1 MDAVEWLEWVS
12 ATTLYYC
19 KHLPLF
25 HFLHF
30 YYLPLTYFTAVSV
43 DILPLVIIFFS
54 STFYLFS
61 ILKLPF
67 SLFISF
73 LSMFLFYYPCRF
85 PSLLT
90 MFFFSFFFYL
100 FAFFHPFISFHIH
113 FYFSTPYHLFRF
125 ISLPMLCPLFFFY
138 LEICLQTIFDI
149 IFLLHFW
156 YSMFSLYLPSFFC
169 NFSLDYFYPFSF
181 AFMIFLSSFA

>member
-90 MFFFSFFFYL
+90 MFFFFVFLLPLCLFSSIHFISHPFLLFDSLSFVPFYL
-100 FAFFHPFISFHIH
+100 VTYALS
-113 FYFSTPYHLFRF
+113 
-125 ISLPMLCPLFFFY
+125 PLFLLLRDLPSDYFWYYFFIAF
-138 LEICLQTIFDI
+138 LVFDVFPLFTL
-149 IFLLHFW
+149 FLLQF
-156 YSMFSLYLPSFFC
+156 
-169 NFSLDYFYPFSF
+169 
-181 AFMIFLSSFA
+181 